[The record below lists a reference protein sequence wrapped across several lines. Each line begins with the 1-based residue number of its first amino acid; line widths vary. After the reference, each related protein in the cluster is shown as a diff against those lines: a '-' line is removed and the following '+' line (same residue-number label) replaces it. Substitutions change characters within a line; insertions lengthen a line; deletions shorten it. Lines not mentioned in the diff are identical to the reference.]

1 MIERN
6 ILPDDNSPESVTRE
20 TDKFLLRA
28 LREQLAA
35 DPNFGK
41 KFLGHLTT
49 IDPEL
54 ARQIP
59 AIADDL
65 ASRVEQ
71 GDIDVKSAL
80 IDIAMAIRKADMTQQ
95 LLESLEISIPDNLE
109 EFIPEDFQSENP
121 TAA

>member
-1 MIERN
+1 MTERN
-6 ILPDDNSPESVTRE
+6 ILPDDNSPELVTNE

-35 DPNFGK
+35 DPNFGRK
-41 KFLGHLTT
+41 LLGHLAA

-54 ARQIP
+54 ARQVP

-65 ASRVEQ
+65 ASKVES
-71 GDIDVKSAL
+71 GHLDVKSAL
-80 IDIAMAIRKADMTQQ
+80 IDIAMAIRKVDMTQQ
-95 LLESLEISIPDNLE
+95 LLESLDISIPDNLDTL
-109 EFIPEDFQSENP
+109 IPNDSQSENP